1 MPYSFEIKEFVE
13 DFNSSPYQ
21 INIITISNLD
31 SKFQYTSQNPFVTV
45 FDANISVTSFLTRI
59 SGNKK
64 DLLGYFTSDAFDIF
78 TGNVSI
84 SFGDGESPIDV
95 FENIDIHSVIIP
107 LDPLLAS
114 LDAPMGDNDWLNSLN
129 L

>member
-21 INIITISNLD
+21 INIIIISNLD

-45 FDANISVTSFLTRI
+45 FDVNESVTSFLTRI

-64 DLLGYFTSDAFDIF
+64 ELIGFFTTDAFDIF
-78 TGNVSI
+78 LGNVNI
-84 SFGDGESPIDV
+84 SFGYGESPIDI
-95 FENIDIHSVIIP
+95 FENINIHSVIIP
-107 LDPLLAS
+107 LDSLLAS
-114 LDAPMGDNDWLNSLN
+114 LNAPMGDNDWLNSLN
-129 L
+129 I